1 MIHRR
6 FLICLFLLA
15 FSSISIGQVM
25 SKVYSKQSS
34 KSLLKQAQSKKEKNP
49 TEAIALVEEA
59 INKAKKKEKREVEGQ
74 AYQLLGEIYE
84 QIGQHD
90 LAIQRYQKALPR
102 SGSEKDSQAK
112 AILHERIGQLYLIKE
127 DDSNA
132 ETYFRLCIDNSIDKS
147 LILKCSEGLVDV
159 KLLQQ
164 NNVAVDLALD
174 SITSNY
180 DLDSVGIAKVEA
192 RRSINYTQQ
201 NNVAKANESY
211 LNSIENLPK
220 NKIASKDTYVPIE
233 KAKKDLLESE
243 KLSPDDKVII
253 QNSIADNE
261 DLNIRPES
269 QLAVNFDIAVFNAG
283 ENNLPVATQY
293 IDVSKKL
300 ITPNTRPDISAEIFK
315 LSSEINQRTGNINEA
330 LEDVENY
337 KIASEKSI
345 QVLENDLKQQIE
357 IVKSQQQLDIS
368 QRDFSLNRSKITLV
382 ETQLFIQ
389 KLIIGFLTALI
400 IGSLIFFYFQYKNV
414 KEKRKANQKLLL
426 KSLRTQMNPHFIF
439 NALNSVNNFIAKNDE
454 KAANK
459 FLADFSRLMRKVLDY
474 SQMDFISFEEEIELN
489 ELYLKL
495 EHFRFRDKFDYT
507 FENNIKQQAY
517 QVDIPPMLI
526 QPFIENAVWHG
537 LRYKEGQGHLAIS
550 INEVAKHILV
560 NIKDDGIGR
569 EKSKALKTQNQ
580 KKYKST
586 GLQNV
591 NKRIELINELYDKNY
606 EISVSD
612 LSSDTEDTGTI
623 VEIKIPII

>member
-400 IGSLIFFYFQYKNV
+400 IGSLIFFYFQ
-414 KEKRKANQKLLL
+414 
-426 KSLRTQMNPHFIF
+426 
-439 NALNSVNNFIAKNDE
+439 SVNNFIAKNDE

>member
-1 MIHRR
+1 MMYRS

-15 FSSISIGQVM
+15 YSHITIGQIK

-90 LAIQRYQKALPR
+90 LAIQRYQEALPR

-164 NNVAVDLALD
+164 NNEAVDLALD

-220 NKIASKDTYVPIE
+220 NKIAPKDTYVPIE

-382 ETQLFIQ
+382 EAQLFIQ

-537 LRYKEGQGHLAIS
+537 LRYKEGQGHLDVS
-550 INEVAKHILV
+550 INEDKEHLKVI
-560 NIKDDGIGR
+560 IKDDGIGR
-569 EKSKALKTQNQ
+569 EKSKASKTLNQ

-591 NKRIELINELYDKNY
+591 NKRIELINELYDKKY